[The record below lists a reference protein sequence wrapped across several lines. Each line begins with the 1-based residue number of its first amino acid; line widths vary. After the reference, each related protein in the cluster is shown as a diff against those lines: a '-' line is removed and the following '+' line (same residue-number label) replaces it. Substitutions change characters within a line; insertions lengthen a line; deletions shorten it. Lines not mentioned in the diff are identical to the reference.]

1 MKLQTAIDAFLLE
14 QTIRGNSPMTVS
26 GYRSILGYFRSFS
39 GDVNVE
45 EIDLDLLRS
54 YYFHLHSSGLESVSV
69 QSYIRHLRAFLNWL
83 YNSDLIETDLCRKFR
98 LPKAKRPLIDVLTD
112 AEISALFAA
121 FQGDDFRN
129 VRNRAILA
137 LFLDAGLRLN
147 ELVKIQRGL
156 IHVSEGYVIVDGK
169 GNKQRAVP
177 FGVMTRI
184 YLKEYLSIAPK
195 SPSLFLS
202 SREVDGSFFPITE
215 ATVKMM
221 FRRLKAVVPR
231 IYPHLLRHT
240 FATRYLENGGNIYS
254 LQMLLGHTSLEMVKR
269 YLHLAQ
275 RKVLREF
282 VNYSPLDRF
291 TADASLPEEQ
301 V

>member
-1 MKLQTAIDAFLLE
+1 MQLQAAIDSFLLE

-39 GDVNVE
+39 GDLDVE
-45 EIDLDLLRS
+45 KIDLDLLRS
-54 YYFHLHSSGLESVSV
+54 YYFHLFQNGLESVSI

-83 YNSDLIETDLCRKFR
+83 YNSDLIDMDLCRKFK
-98 LPKAKRPLIDVLTD
+98 LPKAKRPIVDVLTD
-112 AEISALFAA
+112 AEISALFGA
-121 FQGDDFRN
+121 FPGDDFRN
-129 VRNRAILA
+129 VRNRVILA

-147 ELVKIQRGL
+147 ELVSIRRSM
-156 IHVSEGYVIVDGK
+156 IHVQERYVIVDGK

-177 FGVMTRI
+177 FGNQTKELLLL
-184 YLKEYLSIAPK
+184 YLRIAPS
-195 SPSLFLS
+195 SPALFLS
-202 SREVDGSFFPITE
+202 IREEDGVFLPITE

-221 FRRLKAVVPR
+221 FRRLKPIVPR
-231 IYPHLLRHT
+231 IHPHLLRHT

-275 RKVLREF
+275 RRVVREF
-282 VNYSPLDRF
+282 INFSPLDRF
-291 TADASLPEEQ
+291 TSDSSPYHGQ
-301 V
+301 D